1 MTSEFYRN
9 IVIATDGSENTQKAV
24 SYGIEIARL
33 SGATVHA
40 VYIVDTSS
48 FSSIPMSS
56 DGGWEAMFEIL
67 RKEGERAVSAVKY
80 QGEAAGVDVREVVWE
95 GNPSNAIIE
104 FAENNNV
111 DLVVMG
117 TLGKTGL
124 DRFLLGSVAEKVV
137 RSSTVPVMVVRSGET
152 S

>member
-9 IVIATDGSENTQKAV
+9 IVIATDGSENTQKAI
-24 SYGIEIARL
+24 SYGIEIAKL

-40 VYIVDTSS
+40 LYVVDTSS
-48 FSSIPMSS
+48 FSSIPM
-56 DGGWEAMFEIL
+56 DAGWEAMYEIL
-67 RKEGERAVSAVKY
+67 KKEGEKAVSEVKK
-80 QGEAAGVDVREVVWE
+80 QGEAAGVDVKEVIEE
-95 GNPSNAIIE
+95 GHPSNAILE
-104 FAENNNV
+104 FSENNNV

-124 DRFLLGSVAEKVV
+124 DRFLMGSVAEKVV
-137 RSSTVPVMVVRSGET
+137 RGSKIPVMVVRSVET

>member
-1 MTSEFYRN
+1 MTSDFYRN
-9 IVIATDGSENTQKAV
+9 IVIATDGSENTQRAI
-24 SYGIEIARL
+24 SYGIEIAKL

-40 VYIVDTSS
+40 LYVVDTSA

-67 RKEGERAVSAVKY
+67 RKEGERAVSTVKT
-80 QGEAAGVDVREVVWE
+80 QGEAAGIDVREVVWE
-95 GNPSNAIIE
+95 GNPSSVILE
-104 FAENNNV
+104 FAENNSI
-111 DLVVMG
+111 DLIVIG

-137 RSSTVPVMVVRSGET
+137 RGSTVPVMVVRSGET
-152 S
+152 T

>member
-9 IVIATDGSENTQKAV
+9 IVIATDGSENTQKAI
-24 SYGIEIARL
+24 SYGIEIAKI

-40 VYIVDTSS
+40 LYVVDSSS
-48 FSSIPMSS
+48 FASIPMSS
-56 DGGWEAMFEIL
+56 EGGWEAMYEIL
-67 RKEGERAVSAVKY
+67 KTEGEKAVSAVKN
-80 QGEAAGVDVREVVWE
+80 QGEAAGVDVREVVLE
-95 GNPSNAIIE
+95 GHPTNEIIE
-104 FAENNNV
+104 FSENNNI
-111 DLVVMG
+111 DLIVMG

-137 RSSTVPVMVVRSGET
+137 RSSKVPVMVVRSEEK

>member
-9 IVIATDGSENTQKAV
+9 IVIATDGSENTQRAI
-24 SYGIEIARL
+24 SYGIEIAKL
-33 SGATVHA
+33 SGAIVHA
-40 VYIVDTSS
+40 LYVVDTSS

-80 QGEAAGVDVREVVWE
+80 QGEAAGVEVREVVWE
-95 GNPSNAIIE
+95 GNPSNVIIE
-104 FAENNNV
+104 FSENNNI

>member
-1 MTSEFYRN
+1 MTSDFYRN
-9 IVIATDGSENTQKAV
+9 IVIATDGSENTQRAI
-24 SYGIEIARL
+24 SYGIEIAKL

-40 VYIVDTSS
+40 LYVVDTSA

-67 RKEGERAVSAVKY
+67 RKEGEKAVSAVKY
-80 QGEAAGVDVREVVWE
+80 QGETAGVDVREVIWE
-95 GNPSNAIIE
+95 GNPSNMILE
-104 FAENNNV
+104 FAENNNI
-111 DLVVMG
+111 DLIVMG

>member
-9 IVIATDGSENTQKAV
+9 IVIATDGSENTQRAI
-24 SYGIEIARL
+24 SYGIEIAKL
-33 SGATVHA
+33 SGAIVHA
-40 VYIVDTSS
+40 LYVVDTSS

-80 QGEAAGVDVREVVWE
+80 QGEAAGVEIREVVWE
-95 GNPSNAIIE
+95 GNPSNVIIE
-104 FAENNNV
+104 FSENNNI

>member
-9 IVIATDGSENTQKAV
+9 IVIATDGSENTQRAI
-24 SYGIEIARL
+24 SYGIEIAKL
-33 SGATVHA
+33 SGAIVHA
-40 VYIVDTSS
+40 LYVVDTSS

-80 QGEAAGVDVREVVWE
+80 QVEAAGVEVREVVWE
-95 GNPSNAIIE
+95 GNPSNVIIE
-104 FAENNNV
+104 FSENNNI